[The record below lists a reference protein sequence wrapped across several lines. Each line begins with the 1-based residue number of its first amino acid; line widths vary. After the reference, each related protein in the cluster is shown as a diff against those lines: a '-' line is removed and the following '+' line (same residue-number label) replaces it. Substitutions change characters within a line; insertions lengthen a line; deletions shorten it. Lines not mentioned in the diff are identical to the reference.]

1 MTKKII
7 AVCAAVLAAV
17 LVFLGVKFLP
27 GRSEPYSPET
37 EESSTKYEYTTLVPF
52 APAQTEILT
61 PTTVKLQY
69 EHTTRYE
76 ENASRLSQKKGWQD
90 NDLTMGLPKIR
101 TGDVSTVEYIT
112 DKGRRTV
119 IRIDVFGYGS
129 YLNYID
135 QLEAAGFADNN
146 GRAHIPSSAPS
157 TVAMFYSRFDGS
169 RSFGVYW
176 YGAESDA
183 GFNCE
188 IVICDYDQAL

>member
-27 GRSEPYSPET
+27 DRSEPDAPET

-61 PTTVKLQY
+61 PTTVKPHY

-90 NDLTMGLPKIR
+90 NDLTMGLPKVR
-101 TGDVSTVEYIT
+101 SGDVSTVEYVT
-112 DKGRRTV
+112 DKGGRTV

-157 TVAMFYSRFDGS
+157 TVAMFYSRFDGR